1 MRGIDLKWLVAPLML
16 SSPVPVLAQA
26 AYCSVPSQPPRPRP
40 ELPPRS
46 EPRRMLPAAGYTLAL
61 SWSPQYCATARG
73 ADSAFQCGGRNGQFG
88 FVLHGLWPEG
98 AGRDW
103 PQYCRPAQLLPR
115 AVIRQNL
122 CTTPS
127 VQLLQHEWAK
137 HGTCM
142 TTRPELY
149 FNLGRAFHEAVRYPN
164 MTVLARR
171 QSLTAGQLAA
181 EFARLNKGL
190 KPDMI
195 RVKTA
200 RGGWLSEVRLCMDR
214 AMDYARCP
222 SSQRGA
228 PDGARLRIQ
237 PGPNILP
244 PKRRAA
250 PSPRP
255 ALKLDLDP
263 NAQAPAN

>member
-1 MRGIDLKWLVAPLML
+1 MRKGLLALLFLAAPA
-16 SSPVPVLAQA
+16 PALAQA
-26 AYCSVPSQPPRPRP
+26 AYCSIPQQVPRPRLA
-40 ELPPRS
+40 LPPTN
-46 EPRRMLPAAGYTLAL
+46 EPRRLLSIAGYTLAL

-73 ADSAFQCGGRNGQFG
+73 GDSAFQCSGRNGKFG

-98 AGRDW
+98 SGRDW
-103 PQYCRPAQLLPR
+103 PQYCRAADLLPR
-115 AVIRQNL
+115 QVIRQNL

-137 HGTCM
+137 HGSCM

-149 FNLGRAFHEAVRYPN
+149 FNLARAFYESIRYPN
-164 MTVLARR
+164 MTLLARR
-171 QSLTAGQLAA
+171 ETLTVKQFAA
-181 EFARLNKGL
+181 EFVRANKGL
-190 KPDMI
+190 SPDMI

-200 RGGWLSEVRLCMDR
+200 RGGWLSEVSLCMDR

-222 SSQRGA
+222 AGKAGA
-228 PDGARLRIQ
+228 PNNARLRIQ

-244 PKRRAA
+244 PKSRAA
-250 PSPRP
+250 PTRRP

-263 NAQAPAN
+263 NAQIPAA

>member
-1 MRGIDLKWLVAPLML
+1 MRGIDPKGLLALLILTAPA
-16 SSPVPVLAQA
+16 PALAQA
-26 AYCSVPSQPPRPRP
+26 AYCSVPNQPPRPRP
-40 ELPPRS
+40 ELPPTG
-46 EPRRMLPAAGYTLAL
+46 ELRRLLPAAGYTLAL

-103 PQYCRPAQLLPR
+103 PQYCRPAQILPR

-149 FNLGRAFHEAVRYPN
+149 FNLGRAFHEAIRYPS

-171 QSLTAGQLAA
+171 QTLTVGQLAA
-181 EFARLNKGL
+181 EFARLNEGL
-190 KPDMI
+190 KPGMI
-195 RVKTA
+195 RIKTA

-222 SSQRGA
+222 GSQRGA
-228 PDGARLRIQ
+228 SDGTRLRIR

-244 PKRRAA
+244 PKGRAA
-250 PSPRP
+250 PTRRP
-255 ALKLDLDP
+255 MLKLDLDP
-263 NAQAPAN
+263 NAQVPAS